1 MSEHGKCCDTI
12 QGVGCD
18 VETCVYNSDGKSC
31 RAGHIQVQNDRA
43 RSKGET
49 FCDTFTQKGTASF

>member
-12 QGVGCD
+12 EGVGCD
-18 VETCVYNSDGKSC
+18 VETCVYNSDGKRC
-31 RAGHIQVQNDRA
+31 HAGHIQVQNDRA

-49 FCDTFTQKGTASF
+49 FCDTFTQKSSATF

>member
-12 QGVGCD
+12 EGVGCD
-18 VETCVYNSDGKSC
+18 VETCVYNSDGKRC
-31 RAGHIQVQNDRA
+31 HAGHIQVQNDRA

-49 FCDTFTQKGTASF
+49 FCDTFTQKSNTTF